1 MAQSYFQSLFNS
13 IADGGRDLISRN
25 VRKSDRSGAD
35 RVVEL
40 CRALLT
46 SRGEAA
52 GAVLARE
59 ALEAYAA
66 LEEEEKP
73 KLFYRLVVEFCP
85 PESEVIKAAD
95 AYRAAPTPAN
105 LAALVRASDPPR
117 RELLR
122 RLNMAPGGTTA
133 LVAMRKEVLAQM
145 KERAELKALDEDLQ
159 HLFVSW
165 FNRGFLELRRID
177 WHTPAVVLEKLI
189 AYEAV
194 HEIDGWEDLRRR
206 LAADRR
212 CFAFFHPALPDEP
225 LIFVQVALVKGM
237 ADRVQPLI
245 ARNAE
250 VKDPRQADTAVFY
263 SISNCQSGLK
273 GISFGNFLIKQVA
286 AELQDELPNIK
297 TFVTLSPVPGFR
309 SWLDQEATR
318 NADVARVH
326 AAVQAL
332 GLADWQDE
340 SRVAHLKESLTQ
352 LGAWYLS
359 RAKSGQLPLDPVAR
373 FHLGNGARLER
384 VNWRGDVSAKG
395 VRGACTLMVNYLY
408 RLDQVERNHETFV
421 NERKVVASRAVEQ
434 LAKASIPARK
444 EAKEAKE
451 AKKAD
456 KPDKPGK
463 ADKVEEP
470 EKGEPQPRATPA
482 HAD

>member
-1 MAQSYFQSLFNS
+1 MVEAMAQSYFQALFNS
-13 IADGGRDLISRN
+13 IADGGRDLIARN

-40 CRALLT
+40 CRALLS

-59 ALEAYAA
+59 TLEAYAA
-66 LEEEEKP
+66 LEESEKP

-85 PESEVIKAAD
+85 PEAEVIKAAD
-95 AYRAAPTPAN
+95 AYRAEPTPAR
-105 LAALVRASDPPR
+105 LASLVRASEPPR

-122 RLNMAPGGTTA
+122 RLNMAPDGTGA
-133 LVAMRKEVLAQM
+133 LVAMREAVLLEM
-145 KERAELKALDEDLQ
+145 KKQPELKALDDDLQ
-159 HLFVSW
+159 HLFLSW

-250 VKDPRQADTAVFY
+250 VKDSKQADTAVFY
-263 SISNCQSGLK
+263 SISNCQAGLK

-286 AELQDELPNIK
+286 AELQSELPNVK

-309 SWLDQEATR
+309 RWLDEEAKR
-318 NADVARVH
+318 DPDVAQVH
-326 AAVQAL
+326 AAVDAL
-332 GLADWQDE
+332 RLADWQDE
-340 SRVAHLKESLTQ
+340 SRVAELKEPLAQ
-352 LGAWYLS
+352 LGAWYLT
-359 RAKSGQLPLDPVAR
+359 RAKSGALPLDPVAR

-421 NERKVVASRAVEQ
+421 NERQVVASRAVEQ

-444 EAKEAKE
+444 EAKEAKKSE
-451 AKKAD
+451 KAART
-456 KPDKPGK
+456 PRGGSRPGT
-463 ADKVEEP
+463 AGTAPIDAA
-470 EKGEPQPRATPA
+470 RALR
-482 HAD
+482 

>member
-13 IADGGRDLISRN
+13 IADGGRDLIARN

-40 CRALLT
+40 CKALVS

-59 ALEAYAA
+59 ALEAYGA
-66 LEEEEKP
+66 LDEGEKP

-85 PESEVIKAAD
+85 PESAVLRAVE
-95 AYRAAPTPAN
+95 AYREAPTPTN
-105 LAALVRASDPPR
+105 LAALARVSEPPR

-122 RLNMAPGGTTA
+122 RLNMAPGGTAA
-133 LVAMRKEVLAQM
+133 LVAMRQSVLRQM
-145 KERAELKALDEDLQ
+145 KEQPELKPLDEDLQ

-237 ADRVQPLI
+237 AERVQPLI

-250 VKDPRQADTAVFY
+250 IKDPKQADTAVFY

-286 AELQDELPNIK
+286 AELQDELPNVK

-309 SWLDQEATR
+309 RWLDEEAKR
-318 NADVARVH
+318 DPDVAQVH
-326 AAVQAL
+326 AAVESMA
-332 GLADWQDE
+332 LADWQDDA
-340 SRVAHLKESLTQ
+340 RVAALKEPLTQ
-352 LGAWYLS
+352 LGAWYLT
-359 RAKSGQLPLDPVAR
+359 RAKSGALPLDPVAR

-384 VNWRGDVSAKG
+384 VNWRGDISAKG
-395 VRGACTLMVNYLY
+395 VRHACGLMVNYLY

-421 NERKVVASRAVEQ
+421 NERKVVASRGVEQ

-451 AKKAD
+451 TKKGDKAEPAAKA
-456 KPDKPGK
+456 
-463 ADKVEEP
+463 A
-470 EKGEPQPRATPA
+470 PA